1 MYNLTLEEIETIDNE
16 LDSKLLWAKENQ
28 TLAEQLA
35 MDATKLLSCTVDR
48 ISEYENKGFFMRCWS
63 SFSGKTS
70 QTQRDN
76 QNDLISM
83 QKTAWRYLQMLNER
97 DILMAHSLITI
108 KNNLE
113 TLAIK
118 EEETR
123 EEITKF
129 AIKVKERFNELNRRV
144 DNLEIDVNVLQ
155 WLTTIKVQDYDERYP
170 YYIRL
175 LVLIYDFQSKK
186 SDNWNAKDI
195 QSLQQAILDAKIDR
209 KDKITIDNFVN
220 NILDEIE
227 DYSFEMF
234 EKLSKNLLD
243 NIEIDSRE
251 ITEEI
256 SSPVFAS
263 IFLIIDNYTKSDETI
278 TILQDEY
285 NLSEKDKKLEDN
297 KPKKSFLDKFKKKDI
312 ETEEKIQHNNVSK
325 KEAIKRVI
333 LKNIEKAGVD
343 TGKELMLQD
352 IALEVLSCS
361 RLIRVLKTPYLYDI
375 ETENKENIDIKNQEF
390 EIEKDIKINSILELM
405 PNDFSIGDDFLVCIK
420 ENKRVYTLGKNY
432 HGCLGIGNTDER
444 FNSKNKFVAVKDL
457 PDFDIK
463 SVSSSDNSSLVLL
476 ENNEVYGWGKNV
488 YGQLGVET
496 DDDKFSP
503 YKVKG
508 LPIDKKVIKI
518 TLGANSSYILL
529 ENGEVYCAGRIN
541 DSNIFL
547 KFELSFRVKN
557 IEVLYEDNGLVFIDV
572 DDNIIVYRIGSYMNW
587 AGEYNSFF
595 YPKGIPD
602 DEKAKN
608 IFVGANYFFVQTNN
622 NRLYSIG
629 DNSKGQ
635 LGIDKFGNSEKI
647 FKRIYGIEEE
657 IIDIVCSKEQCD
669 REVYSWQQPFVLA
682 LTKKYLYGWGANDEG
697 QIGQKVNYKTKYDS
711 SGVLMFKKTSTR
723 NYYFEKKPRII
734 SIHNLEVDFVK
745 DIIKFCV
752 KEKSLALFF
761 KVFQM
766 KNLGQNYILPKDSG
780 YNFRS
785 LNMYVHEDITY

>member
-48 ISEYENKGFFMRCWS
+48 ISEYENKGFFMRRWS

-297 KPKKSFLDKFKKKDI
+297 KPKKSFLDI
-312 ETEEKIQHNNVSK
+312 
-325 KEAIKRVI
+325 
-333 LKNIEKAGVD
+333 
-343 TGKELMLQD
+343 ML
-352 IALEVLSCS
+352 I
-361 RLIRVLKTPYLYDI
+361 
-375 ETENKENIDIKNQEF
+375 
-390 EIEKDIKINSILELM
+390 
-405 PNDFSIGDDFLVCIK
+405 
-420 ENKRVYTLGKNY
+420 
-432 HGCLGIGNTDER
+432 
-444 FNSKNKFVAVKDL
+444 
-457 PDFDIK
+457 
-463 SVSSSDNSSLVLL
+463 
-476 ENNEVYGWGKNV
+476 
-488 YGQLGVET
+488 VE
-496 DDDKFSP
+496 
-503 YKVKG
+503 
-508 LPIDKKVIKI
+508 
-518 TLGANSSYILL
+518 
-529 ENGEVYCAGRIN
+529 
-541 DSNIFL
+541 
-547 KFELSFRVKN
+547 
-557 IEVLYEDNGLVFIDV
+557 
-572 DDNIIVYRIGSYMNW
+572 
-587 AGEYNSFF
+587 
-595 YPKGIPD
+595 
-602 DEKAKN
+602 
-608 IFVGANYFFVQTNN
+608 
-622 NRLYSIG
+622 
-629 DNSKGQ
+629 
-635 LGIDKFGNSEKI
+635 
-647 FKRIYGIEEE
+647 
-657 IIDIVCSKEQCD
+657 
-669 REVYSWQQPFVLA
+669 
-682 LTKKYLYGWGANDEG
+682 
-697 QIGQKVNYKTKYDS
+697 
-711 SGVLMFKKTSTR
+711 
-723 NYYFEKKPRII
+723 
-734 SIHNLEVDFVK
+734 
-745 DIIKFCV
+745 
-752 KEKSLALFF
+752 
-761 KVFQM
+761 
-766 KNLGQNYILPKDSG
+766 
-780 YNFRS
+780 
-785 LNMYVHEDITY
+785 

>member
-83 QKTAWRYLQMLNER
+83 QKTAWRYLHMLNER

-263 IFLIIDNYTKSDETI
+263 IFLIIEWRLPAAQMST
-278 TILQDEY
+278 Q
-285 NLSEKDKKLEDN
+285 
-297 KPKKSFLDKFKKKDI
+297 KP
-312 ETEEKIQHNNVSK
+312 
-325 KEAIKRVI
+325 
-333 LKNIEKAGVD
+333 
-343 TGKELMLQD
+343 
-352 IALEVLSCS
+352 
-361 RLIRVLKTPYLYDI
+361 
-375 ETENKENIDIKNQEF
+375 
-390 EIEKDIKINSILELM
+390 
-405 PNDFSIGDDFLVCIK
+405 
-420 ENKRVYTLGKNY
+420 
-432 HGCLGIGNTDER
+432 
-444 FNSKNKFVAVKDL
+444 
-457 PDFDIK
+457 
-463 SVSSSDNSSLVLL
+463 
-476 ENNEVYGWGKNV
+476 
-488 YGQLGVET
+488 
-496 DDDKFSP
+496 
-503 YKVKG
+503 
-508 LPIDKKVIKI
+508 
-518 TLGANSSYILL
+518 
-529 ENGEVYCAGRIN
+529 
-541 DSNIFL
+541 
-547 KFELSFRVKN
+547 
-557 IEVLYEDNGLVFIDV
+557 
-572 DDNIIVYRIGSYMNW
+572 
-587 AGEYNSFF
+587 
-595 YPKGIPD
+595 
-602 DEKAKN
+602 AK
-608 IFVGANYFFVQTNN
+608 
-622 NRLYSIG
+622 
-629 DNSKGQ
+629 
-635 LGIDKFGNSEKI
+635 
-647 FKRIYGIEEE
+647 
-657 IIDIVCSKEQCD
+657 
-669 REVYSWQQPFVLA
+669 
-682 LTKKYLYGWGANDEG
+682 
-697 QIGQKVNYKTKYDS
+697 
-711 SGVLMFKKTSTR
+711 
-723 NYYFEKKPRII
+723 
-734 SIHNLEVDFVK
+734 
-745 DIIKFCV
+745 
-752 KEKSLALFF
+752 
-761 KVFQM
+761 
-766 KNLGQNYILPKDSG
+766 
-780 YNFRS
+780 
-785 LNMYVHEDITY
+785 